1 MITEGN
7 LEEAGHEELSEVL
20 HLLMELDKKVSE
32 SRLLDYQ
39 PYDYQIRFHNLED
52 RRGLPANQKFLQAA
66 NQIGKTYC
74 AAEEVAMHA
83 TGIYPDWY
91 HGIRIDNPKTIQ
103 VSGITNET
111 TRDICQAELFG
122 DPEDDEKLGTG
133 SIPKANIMQTY
144 RKPGIP
150 NAFDSVRVKHKNGKE
165 VTIKLKAYE
174 AGFKKFMG
182 SRNDVCWLDEEPPYD
197 IWSQILRSQFA
208 RPGSVILA
216 TFTPENGITQL
227 VSQINDDIQD
237 GQGLVIAAWED
248 ADHIAGV
255 EGRMDYL
262 LSQLSPH
269 ERDMRSKGLPLMGS
283 GLIFPVPDDQIM
295 IEPIPIPDHWKKL
308 NGMDFGWD
316 HPTAVA
322 FGAWDEE
329 NDIVYIYDEFSQ
341 SHTLPPIVASA
352 IKHRGE
358 WIPCIWP
365 HDGMSVADKQTG
377 KAMKDLYVDEGV
389 NMHSTWFTNPPIPD
403 KNGRLIEGAG
413 GNSVEGGLM
422 NMLTRMETGRLKV
435 FSTCTEFFR
444 EKAIYH
450 RKNVNGQSQIVKL
463 QDDVISA
470 VRYLVQSL
478 RHAETEVTYIP
489 EQPRRVGA
497 RNW

>member
-1 MITEGN
+1 MSEES
-7 LEEAGHEELSEVL
+7 LEDVL
-20 HLLMELDKKVSE
+20 ALLQALNKKVEE
-32 SRLLDYQ
+32 SKLQDYQ
-39 PYDYQIRFHNLED
+39 PYPYQKAFHNLRD
-52 RRGLPANQKFLQAA
+52 RNDKVAVQKFLQSA
-66 NQIGKTYC
+66 NQIGKTFS
-74 AAEEVAMHA
+74 AAKEIAMHA
-83 TGIYPDWY
+83 TGRYPDWY
-91 HGIRIDNPKTIQ
+91 TGKRLERPKTIQ

-122 DPEDDEKLGTG
+122 DPEDDNKLGTG
-133 SIPKANIMQTY
+133 SIPKECIIETF

-150 NAFDSVRVKHKNGKE
+150 NAFDSVRIRHDNGDA

-182 SRNDVCWLDEEPPYD
+182 SRNDACWLDEEPPYD

-208 RPGSVILA
+208 RPDSIILA
-216 TFTPENGITQL
+216 TFTPENGVTQL

-237 GQGLVIAAWED
+237 GQGIVIAAWED
-248 ADHIAGV
+248 APHIAGV
-255 EGRMDYL
+255 EGRMEYL
-262 LSQLSPH
+262 LAQLSPH

-283 GLIFPVPDDQIM
+283 GLIFPIPDSQIM
-295 IEPIPIPDHWKKL
+295 IDPIPIPDHWKRI

-322 FGAWDEE
+322 FCAYDEE
-329 NDIVYIYDEFSQ
+329 NDCVYVVDEFSE
-341 SHTLPPIVASA
+341 SHTLPPVVASA

-358 WIPCIWP
+358 WIPVIWP
-365 HDGMSVADKQTG
+365 HDGMSIADKQTG
-377 KAMKDLYVDEGV
+377 KMMKELYEDEGV
-389 NMHSTWFTNPPIPD
+389 NMHHTWFTNPPAGD
-403 KNGRLIEGAG
+403 MKEGTG
-413 GNSVEGGLM
+413 GNSVEGGLI

-444 EKAIYH
+444 EKGIYH

-470 VRYLVQSL
+470 VRYAIQSL
-478 RHAETEVTYIP
+478 RHSETELLYIP

>member
-1 MITEGN
+1 MELSEQT
-7 LEEAGHEELSEVL
+7 HEELTEVL
-20 HLLMELDKKVSE
+20 GLLIELDKKVTE
-32 SRLLDYQ
+32 SRLLDYE
-39 PYDYQIRFHNLED
+39 PYDYQIKYHNLED

-74 AAEEVAMHA
+74 AALEIAMHA
-83 TGIYPDWY
+83 TGEYPDWY
-91 HGIRIDNPKTIQ
+91 RGIRLDNPKTIQ
-103 VSGITNET
+103 VSGVTNET

-122 DPEDDEKLGTG
+122 NPEDDEKLGTG
-133 SIPKANIMQTY
+133 SIPKANIVQTF

-150 NAFDSVRVKHKNGKE
+150 NAFDSVRVKHKKGHE

-182 SRNDVCWLDEEPPYD
+182 SRNDACWLDEEPPYD

-208 RPGSVILA
+208 RPGSIILA
-216 TFTPENGITQL
+216 TFTPENGVTQL

-237 GQGLVIAAWED
+237 GQGLIIAAWED
-248 ADHIAGV
+248 ADHICGV

-269 ERDMRSKGLPLMGS
+269 EREMRSRGLPLMGS
-283 GLIFPVPDDQIM
+283 GLIFPVPDDM
-295 IEPIPIPDHWKKL
+295 IRIDPIPIPDHWKRL

-322 FGAWDEE
+322 FCAWDEE
-329 NDIVYIYDEFSQ
+329 TDTIYLYDEYSESQ
-341 SHTLPPIVASA
+341 TLPPVVASA

-358 WIPCIWP
+358 WIPVIWP
-365 HDGMSVADKQTG
+365 HDGMSIADKQTG
-377 KAMKDLYVDEGV
+377 KAMKDLYIDEGV
-389 NMHSTWFTNPPIPD
+389 NMHETWFTNPPD
-403 KNGRLIEGAG
+403 MNNKEGSG
-413 GNSVEGGLM
+413 GNSVEAGLIS
-422 NMLTRMETGRLKV
+422 MLLRMETGRLKV

-444 EKAIYH
+444 EKGIYH
-450 RKNVNGQSQIVKL
+450 RKNINGQSKVVTL

-470 VRYLVQSL
+470 TRYAVQSL

-489 EQPRRVGA
+489 ERKRRVGA